1 LTRIVF
7 FIFILFAGIAQA
19 AQIVCIAEG
28 TLRPGTNNIGDIV
41 SIQPDG
47 HIDTGGIGYAH
58 MTVYQVKGTM
68 KEVRAELAKKLPDTS
83 SLSATEIKERL
94 STPKYQHKVVD
105 SKQAAIKDMCDTNVV
120 LSYAVEIGK

>member
-1 LTRIVF
+1 MKTL
-7 FIFILFAGIAQA
+7 FIFIFIVFAGVAQA

-47 HIDTGGIGYAH
+47 HIDTEGIGYAH
-58 MTVYQVKGTM
+58 MTVYQVKGTVA
-68 KEVRAELAKKLPDTS
+68 EVRAELAKKLPDTS
-83 SLSATEIKERL
+83 SLSVSEINERL

-105 SKQAAIKDMCDTNVV
+105 SKETAIKDMCDTNVV
-120 LSYAVEIGK
+120 LSDAELTP